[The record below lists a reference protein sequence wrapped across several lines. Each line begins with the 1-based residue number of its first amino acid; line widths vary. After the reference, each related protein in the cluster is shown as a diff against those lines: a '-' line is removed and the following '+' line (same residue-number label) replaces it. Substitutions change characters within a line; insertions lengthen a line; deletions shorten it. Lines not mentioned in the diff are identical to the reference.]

1 MAVDIPSTPAD
12 GNVLVKLVAAIADT
26 DAPKVATELNAASSV
41 DISCYLTGGG
51 YKPSLSEQV
60 ITDERLCTTQTYEQ
74 KGRSQRG
81 LEVEYIDNTNSPNE
95 ATFNKAYDTLEPDV
109 PQFLVVRTGLPY
121 DTALAAGQKV
131 TVYPITPG
139 EYNQMPPEANSVL
152 KVGQK
157 LFVTGQVKIGAVTV
171 A

>member
-12 GNVLVKLVAAIADT
+12 GNVLVKLVPAIADT
-26 DAPKVATELNAASSV
+26 DAPKVATELNAAGAV

-81 LEVEYIDNTNSPNE
+81 LEVEYIDNTNSPN
-95 ATFNKAYDTLEPDV
+95 ATTFNKAKDTLIPSAAM
-109 PQFLVVRTGLPY
+109 FLVVRTGLPY

-131 TVYPITPG
+131 TVYPITAG
-139 EYNQMPPEANSVL
+139 EYNELPPEANSVL
-152 KVGQK
+152 KLAQK
-157 LFVTGQVKIGAVTV
+157 LFVTGKVKISATT
-171 A
+171 AA

>member
-1 MAVDIPSTPAD
+1 MADIPSTPAD
-12 GNVLVKLVAAIADT
+12 GNVLVKLVPAIADT
-26 DAPKVATELNAASSV
+26 SAPTLTELNGAGAV

-95 ATFNKAYDTLEPDV
+95 AQYNKAKDTLV
-109 PQFLVVRTGLPY
+109 PGAEQYLVVRTGIPY
-121 DTALAAGQKV
+121 TDALAAGQKV
-131 TVYPITPG
+131 TIYPINPG
-139 EYNQMPPEANSVL
+139 EYNDMPPEANSVL
-152 KVGQK
+152 KTGQK
-157 LFVTGQVKIGAVTV
+157 LFVRGGVKINVEIA

>member
-1 MAVDIPSTPAD
+1 MAGVDIPSTPAD

-26 DAPKVATELNAASSV
+26 SAPTLTELNGAGAV

-95 ATFNKAYDTLEPDV
+95 AQYNKAKDTLV
-109 PQFLVVRTGLPY
+109 PGAEQYLVVRTGIPY
-121 DTALAAGQKV
+121 TDALAAGQKV
-131 TVYPITPG
+131 TIYPINPG
-139 EYNQMPPEANSVL
+139 EYNDMPPEANSVL
-152 KVGQK
+152 KTGQK
-157 LFVTGQVKIGAVTV
+157 LFVRGGVKINVEIA

>member
-1 MAVDIPSTPAD
+1 MADVPSTPAD

-26 DAPKVATELNAASSV
+26 SAPKVATEINAAGSI

-81 LEVEYIDNTNSPNE
+81 LDVEYIDNTNSANQ
-95 ATFNKAYDTLEPDV
+95 TTYNKAKDTLV
-109 PQFLVVRTGLPY
+109 PGTVQYLVVRTGLPY
-121 DTALAAGQKV
+121 ATAAAAGQKF

-139 EYNQMPPEANSVL
+139 EYNELPPEANSVL
-152 KVGQK
+152 KIAQK
-157 LFVTGQVKIGAVTV
+157 LFVTGQVKISAVS
-171 A
+171 AA

>member
-1 MAVDIPSTPAD
+1 MADIPSTPAD

-26 DAPKVATELNAASSV
+26 SAPKLTELNGASSV

-95 ATFNKAYDTLEPDV
+95 STYNKAKDTLV
-109 PQFLVVRTGLPY
+109 PGAEQFLVVRTGLPY
-121 DTALAAGQKV
+121 TDALAVGQKV
-131 TVYPITPG
+131 TIYPINPG
-139 EYNQMPPEANSVL
+139 EYNDMPPEANSVL
-152 KVGQK
+152 KTGQK
-157 LFVTGQVKIGAVTV
+157 LFVRGEVQISAAIV

>member
-1 MAVDIPSTPAD
+1 MAIDIPSTPAD

-26 DAPKVATELNAASSV
+26 DAPNLTELNGVGAV

-95 ATFNKAYDTLEPDV
+95 STFNKAKDTLV
-109 PQFLVVRTGLPY
+109 PGAEQYLVVRTGVPY
-121 DTALAAGQKV
+121 GDALAVGQKV
-131 TVYPITPG
+131 TVYPVAPG
-139 EYNQMPPEANSVL
+139 EYNDMPPEANSVL
-152 KVGQK
+152 KTGQK
-157 LFVTGQVKIGAVTV
+157 LFVRGAVKINV
-171 A
+171 ALTA

>member
-1 MAVDIPSTPAD
+1 MPDIPSTPAD

-26 DAPKVATELNAASSV
+26 SAPKIATEINAAGSI

-81 LEVEYIDNTNSPNE
+81 LEVEYIDNTNSPNQ
-95 ATFNKAYDTLEPDV
+95 TTYNKAKDTLV
-109 PQFLVVRTGLPY
+109 PSTAQFLVVRTGLPY
-121 DTALAAGQKV
+121 ATAPAVGQKF

-139 EYNQMPPEANSVL
+139 EYNELPPEANSVL
-152 KVGQK
+152 KIAQK
-157 LFVTGQVKIGAVTV
+157 LFVTGQVKISAVSVT
-171 A
+171 

>member
-1 MAVDIPSTPAD
+1 MPLSIPSTPAD
-12 GNVLVKLVAAIADT
+12 GYVLVSLVAAFADT
-26 DAPKVATELNAASSV
+26 SAPKVATELDAVSSV

-81 LEVEYIDNTNSPNE
+81 LDVEYIDNTNSPDE
-95 ATFNKAYDTLEPDV
+95 ANFNKAKDTLV
-109 PQFLVVRTGLPY
+109 PGSKHFLVVRTGLPY

-131 TVYPITPG
+131 TVYPVTAG
-139 EYNQMPPEANSVL
+139 EYNDMPPEANSVL
-152 KVGQK
+152 KTGQK
-157 LFVTGQVKIGAVTV
+157 LFVRGAVKINV
-171 A
+171 ALVA

>member
-26 DAPKVATELNAASSV
+26 SAPKVATELNAAGSV

-81 LEVEYIDNTNSPNE
+81 LEVEYIDNTNSPN
-95 ATFNKAYDTLEPDV
+95 ATTFNKAYDTLIPGTA
-109 PQFLVVRTGLPY
+109 QFLVVRTGLPY
-121 DTALAAGQKV
+121 TTALAAGQKV

-152 KVGQK
+152 KVAQK
-157 LFVTGQVKIGAVTV
+157 LFVTGQVKISATTV